1 MLRGELLLWS
11 REFSGIF
18 ELYAFLP
25 EFKLILISRT
35 RLENRIFTLPKSNFR
50 RFSSWHDD
58 FKLPPLVRIVVLPS
72 ELIQRASMVDP
83 EGRSVIL
90 VVEDE
95 PSYQDA
101 LNVGLTVEGFVVVA
115 ANNLA
120 QARELLVSSKPDL
133 VLLDVMLPDGSGVDF
148 CREVNDSASTPVI
161 MVSARS
167 SEVDIVLGLELGAAD
182 YVTKP
187 YRLRELIAR
196 IRAVLRRPAN
206 EATTDELITFGPLRM
221 DLLRRSLT
229 RDGAAIELSRKEF
242 DLLALLASRLGQ
254 VVTREHCLD
263 TLWWGLEL
271 SDTRTLDTHVKRLR
285 QKIELDPANPK
296 HLVTIRGVGFRL
308 DQ

>member
-1 MLRGELLLWS
+1 
-11 REFSGIF
+11 
-18 ELYAFLP
+18 
-25 EFKLILISRT
+25 
-35 RLENRIFTLPKSNFR
+35 
-50 RFSSWHDD
+50 
-58 FKLPPLVRIVVLPS
+58 
-72 ELIQRASMVDP
+72 MVDP

-115 ANNLA
+115 ARNLEE
-120 QARELLVSSKPDL
+120 ARSLMTTAEPDL

-148 CREVNDSASTPVI
+148 CRELNASSTTPVI
-161 MVSARS
+161 MVSART
-167 SEVDIVLGLELGAAD
+167 SEVDIVLGLEIGAAD

-187 YRLRELIAR
+187 YRLRELVAR
-196 IRAVLRRPAN
+196 IRAVLRRPVG
-206 EATTDELITFGPLRM
+206 ESTSDEVITIGPLRM
-221 DLLRRSLT
+221 DLLRRAIT
-229 RDGAAIELSRKEF
+229 RDGAEIELSRKEF

-271 SDTRTLDTHVKRLR
+271 SDTRTLDTHIKRLR
-285 QKIELDPANPK
+285 QKIELDPANPR
-296 HLVTIRGVGFRL
+296 HLLTIRGVGFRL